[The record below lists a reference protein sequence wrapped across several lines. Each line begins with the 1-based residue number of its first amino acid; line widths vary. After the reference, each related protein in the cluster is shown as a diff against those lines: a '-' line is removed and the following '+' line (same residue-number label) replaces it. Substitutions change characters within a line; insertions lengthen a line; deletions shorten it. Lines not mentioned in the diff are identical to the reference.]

1 MTRLGFYLDSHSCT
15 GCKACQIACKDKNDL
30 PVGILW
36 RRVIEVQGGSWLP
49 RGDAWLTSSFA
60 YYLSTACMHCQEPI
74 CLEVCPTS
82 ALQQRQDGIV
92 FIVDQRCIGCGYCE
106 MACPY
111 KALQLDPRRGVM
123 TKCDFCYDLLA
134 QGQPPACVRACQMR
148 VLHYGDLD
156 QLIEEHGAVDPIYPL
171 PDPALT
177 RPAMV
182 ISPHPA
188 SVDRDGLGARIGNRE
203 EI

>member
-1 MTRLGFYLDSHSCT
+1 MTRLGFYLDSRSCT

-49 RGDAWLTSSFA
+49 RGEAWLTNSYA
-60 YYLSTACMHCQEPI
+60 YYLSIACMHCQEPI

-82 ALQQRQDGIV
+82 ALQQRLDGIV
-92 FIVDQRCIGCGYCE
+92 FIDDQRCIGCGYCE

-111 KALQLDPRRGVM
+111 KALQMDRERGVM
-123 TKCDFCYDLLA
+123 TKCDFCYDLLD
-134 QGQPPACVRACQMR
+134 QGQPPACVRSCQMR

-156 QLIEEHGAVDPIYPL
+156 QLKEQHGLVDLVYPL

-177 RPAMV
+177 QPAMI

-188 SVDRDGLGARIGNRE
+188 AVVLEGLGARIGNRE